1 MNSPQYIFFSRVLSV
16 YLCLPVL
23 AAEAVPSEMSQ
34 TRSTGWHKNQVQ
46 CVVPCTATSQIRA
59 HRVRGSHTLSRVFV
73 AYFFRHRHHRRIRC
87 LCSLHLL
94 VHTECSKRLSDGN
107 QCEGRGSIRKINATT
122 KPKTLRPKLT
132 RQPQCTRWLLVH
144 ICVGAGS
151 RRRKSK
157 QRCGLSRACGRAWP
171 WGRGW
176 WRTTMAEALPYMSV
190 TRITARQSSNFHSVS
205 KSVLKSSSRSVM
217 ADGFCCHCAA
227 KAGFIIIGG
236 IVV

>member
-1 MNSPQYIFFSRVLSV
+1 M
-16 YLCLPVL
+16 
-23 AAEAVPSEMSQ
+23 
-34 TRSTGWHKNQVQ
+34 T
-46 CVVPCTATSQIRA
+46 VVPCTATSQIRA

-151 RRRKSK
+151 RRGKSK
-157 QRCGLSRACGRAWP
+157 QRCGAGSGLWQGMAMGP
-171 WGRGW
+171 WVVAHHDGRG
-176 WRTTMAEALPYMSV
+176 
-190 TRITARQSSNFHSVS
+190 
-205 KSVLKSSSRSVM
+205 
-217 ADGFCCHCAA
+217 AA
-227 KAGFIIIGG
+227 IHERDQNNG
-236 IVV
+236 